1 MTTIQE
7 TMTKEEIRELNA
19 LALAGCTHEGASVTR
34 DINALGHPTDKL
46 VKHEVTHFDKLMD
59 GEYGLNMKGRVLYN
73 LNFIAQRIAR
83 EALRDAQRDPL
94 RTALEDG
101 SDAGSLLEGI
111 LTQDELAAMFGFETK
126 PLYTVDKAMH
136 WAMITYIAAHDV
148 SQYTESDRYGMKS
161 RPFAWMADL
170 IRNPFSM
177 VAYDAQFSVKSAVD
191 TQAVQMEKFG
201 YREGAA
207 ASIEKFKASQTARAE
222 ANAKA
227 KIELIKQTLPDLH
240 TYKRLGTDELRG
252 ELLEMIADLGINIPA
267 LMTEIADKYRE
278 SLRAKADEGKYLGD
292 VDEQILEFCS
302 PEKEVRAKVDR
313 SDEVAQTATETPETT
328 KPAQPKTMRRIKRG
342 TETTH

>member
-7 TMTKEEIRELNA
+7 QLTKEEIRELNA
-19 LALAGCTHEGASVTR
+19 LAMMATTHEGASVTR
-34 DINALGHPTDKL
+34 DMNALGHKQD
-46 VKHEVTHFDKLMD
+46 VVIKHEVTNFDKLMD
-59 GEYGLNMKGRVLYN
+59 GEFGLNMKGRVLYN
-73 LNFIAQRIAR
+73 LNFIAQRVAR
-83 EALRDAQRDPL
+83 ETLRDAL
-94 RTALEDG
+94 GKNED
-101 SDAGSLLEGI
+101 DKLTRLEGL
-111 LTQDELAAMFGFETK
+111 LTQDDLEAMFGFESK
-126 PLYTVDKAMH
+126 PLYTMDKAMH

-148 SQYTESDRYGMKS
+148 AQYTESDRYGMKS
-161 RPFAWMADL
+161 RPFAWMAAI

-207 ASIEKFKASQTARAE
+207 ASIEKFKQTQSARAE
-222 ANAKA
+222 ANAKT

-240 TYKRLGTDELRG
+240 TYKRLGTEELRG
-252 ELLEMIADLGINIPA
+252 ELLEMIADLGISIPS

-278 SLRAKADEGKYLGD
+278 SLRTKADEGKYLGE

-302 PEKEVRAKVDR
+302 PEERKPAKVDR
-313 SDEVAQTATETPETT
+313 SDDVAQTPAETPEIT
-328 KPAQPKTMRRIKRG
+328 KPKTMRRVKRG

>member
-46 VKHEVTHFDKLMD
+46 IKHEVTHFDKLMD

-73 LNFIAQRIAR
+73 LNFIAQRVAR
-83 EALRDAQRDPL
+83 ETLRDAMGKNEED
-94 RTALEDG
+94 ALTK
-101 SDAGSLLEGI
+101 LEGM

-126 PLYTVDKAMH
+126 PLYTMDKAMH

-161 RPFAWMADL
+161 RPFAWMADI

-240 TYKRLGTDELRG
+240 TYKRLGTDELYG

-278 SLRAKADEGKYLGD
+278 GLRAKADEGKYLGE

-313 SDEVAQTATETPETT
+313 SDEVVQTAAETPETT
-328 KPAQPKTMRRIKRG
+328 KPAQPKTMRRVKRG

>member
-46 VKHEVTHFDKLMD
+46 VKHEVTNFDKLMD

-73 LNFIAQRIAR
+73 LNFIAQRVAR
-83 EALRDAQRDPL
+83 ETLRDAMGKN
-94 RTALEDG
+94 E
-101 SDAGSLLEGI
+101 E
-111 LTQDELAAMFGFETK
+111 ELAKFEGMLTPTELEVMFGFETK
-126 PLYTVDKAMH
+126 PLYTMDKAMH

-148 SQYTESDRYGMKS
+148 SQYTEADRYGMKS
-161 RPFAWMADL
+161 RPFAWMADI

-278 SLRAKADEGKYLGD
+278 SLRAKADEGKYLGE
-292 VDEQILEFCS
+292 VDERVLEFCS
-302 PEKEVRAKVDR
+302 PEKEVRAKVDD
-313 SDEVAQTATETPETT
+313 SDKVEQTVAETSETA

>member
-19 LALAGCTHEGASVTR
+19 LAMAVCTHEGACVTW

-73 LNFIAQRIAR
+73 LNFIAQRVAR
-83 EALRDAQRDPL
+83 ETLRDAMGKNEEDAL
-94 RTALEDG
+94 TKLEDM
-101 SDAGSLLEGI
+101 LK
-111 LTQDELAAMFGFETK
+111 QDELAALFGFETK
-126 PLYTVDKAMH
+126 PLYTLDKAMH

-161 RPFAWMADL
+161 RPFAWMSDL
-170 IRNPFSM
+170 VRNPFSM

-240 TYKRLGTDELRG
+240 TYKRMGTDELRG

-278 SLRAKADEGKYLGD
+278 SLRTKADEGKYLGD

-313 SDEVAQTATETPETT
+313 SDDVEQTVAETPETT

>member
-1 MTTIQE
+1 MATIQE

-19 LALAGCTHEGASVTR
+19 LALAVCTHEGASVTR

-73 LNFIAQRIAR
+73 LNFIAQRVAR
-83 EALRDAQRDPL
+83 ETLRDAMGKNEED
-94 RTALEDG
+94 ALPK
-101 SDAGSLLEGI
+101 LEGM
-111 LTQDELAAMFGFETK
+111 LTQDEVAAMFGFETK
-126 PLYTVDKAMH
+126 PLYTMDKAMH

-161 RPFAWMADL
+161 RPFAWMADI

-222 ANAKA
+222 SNAKA

-267 LMTEIADKYRE
+267 LMTEVADKYRE
-278 SLRAKADEGKYLGD
+278 SLRTKADEGKYLGE

-313 SDEVAQTATETPETT
+313 SDEVVQTAAETPEAT
-328 KPAQPKTMRRIKRG
+328 KPAQPKTMRRIKRS
-342 TETTH
+342 ETTH

>member
-1 MTTIQE
+1 MTTIQD

-73 LNFIAQRIAR
+73 LNFIAQRVAR
-83 EALRDAQRDPL
+83 ETLRDAMGKREED
-94 RTALEDG
+94 ALTK
-101 SDAGSLLEGI
+101 LEGM
-111 LTQDELAAMFGFETK
+111 LTQDDLEAMFGFESK
-126 PLYTVDKAMH
+126 PLYTIDKAMH

-148 SQYTESDRYGMKS
+148 AQYTESDRYGMKS
-161 RPFAWMADL
+161 RPFAWMADI

-240 TYKRLGTDELRG
+240 TYKRMGTEELRG
-252 ELLEMIADLGINIPA
+252 ELLEMIADLGINIPS

-278 SLRAKADEGKYLGD
+278 ALRTKADEGKYLGE

-313 SDEVAQTATETPETT
+313 SDDVEQTAAETPETT
-328 KPAQPKTMRRIKRG
+328 KPAQPKRMRLIKRG

>member
-1 MTTIQE
+1 MATIQE

-19 LALAGCTHEGASVTR
+19 LALAVCTHEGASVTR

-73 LNFIAQRIAR
+73 LNFIAQRVAR
-83 EALRDAQRDPL
+83 ETLRDAMGKNEED
-94 RTALEDG
+94 ALPK
-101 SDAGSLLEGI
+101 LEGM
-111 LTQDELAAMFGFETK
+111 LTQDEVAAMFGFETK
-126 PLYTVDKAMH
+126 PLYTMDKAMH

-161 RPFAWMADL
+161 RPFAWMADI

-222 ANAKA
+222 SNAKA

-267 LMTEIADKYRE
+267 LMTEVADKYRE
-278 SLRAKADEGKYLGD
+278 SLRTKADEGKYLGE
-292 VDEQILEFCS
+292 VDEQILELCS

-313 SDEVAQTATETPETT
+313 SDEVVQTAAETPEAT
-328 KPAQPKTMRRIKRG
+328 KPAQPKTMRRIKRS
-342 TETTH
+342 ETTH

>member
-19 LALAGCTHEGASVTR
+19 LALAGCTHEGANVTR

-73 LNFIAQRIAR
+73 LNFIAQRVAR
-83 EALRDAQRDPL
+83 ETLRDAMGKNEEDED
-94 RTALEDG
+94 ALTK
-101 SDAGSLLEGI
+101 LEGMP
-111 LTQDELAAMFGFETK
+111 TQAELAAMFGFETK
-126 PLYTVDKAMH
+126 PLYTMDKAMH

-161 RPFAWMADL
+161 RPFAWMADI

-191 TQAVQMEKFG
+191 TQAAQMEKFG

-207 ASIEKFKASQTARAE
+207 ASIAKFKASQTARAE
-222 ANAKA
+222 SNAKA

-278 SLRAKADEGKYLGD
+278 SLRTKADEGKYLGE
-292 VDEQILEFCS
+292 VDEQVLEFCS

-313 SDEVAQTATETPETT
+313 SDEVAETPETT
-328 KPAQPKTMRRIKRG
+328 ETTKPKMRRVKRS
-342 TETTH
+342 ETTH

>member
-7 TMTKEEIRELNA
+7 QLTKEEIRELNA

-73 LNFIAQRIAR
+73 LNFIAQRVAR
-83 EALRDAQRDPL
+83 ETLRDAMGKNEED
-94 RTALEDG
+94 ALTK
-101 SDAGSLLEGI
+101 LEGM

-126 PLYTVDKAMH
+126 PLYTMDKAMH
-136 WAMITYIAAHDV
+136 WAMVTYIAAHDV

-161 RPFAWMADL
+161 RPFAWMADI

-207 ASIEKFKASQTARAE
+207 ASIEKFKASQTA
-222 ANAKA
+222 
-227 KIELIKQTLPDLH
+227 LH
-240 TYKRLGTDELRG
+240 CT
-252 ELLEMIADLGINIPA
+252 
-267 LMTEIADKYRE
+267 
-278 SLRAKADEGKYLGD
+278 
-292 VDEQILEFCS
+292 
-302 PEKEVRAKVDR
+302 
-313 SDEVAQTATETPETT
+313 
-328 KPAQPKTMRRIKRG
+328 
-342 TETTH
+342 

>member
-34 DINALGHPTDKL
+34 DINALGHPTDNL

-73 LNFIAQRIAR
+73 LNFIAQRVAR
-83 EALRDAQRDPL
+83 ETLRDAMGKNEED
-94 RTALEDG
+94 ALTKF
-101 SDAGSLLEGI
+101 EGMF
-111 LTQDELAAMFGFETK
+111 TTDELAAMFGFETK
-126 PLYTVDKAMH
+126 PLYTMDKAMH

-161 RPFAWMADL
+161 RPFAWMADI

-207 ASIEKFKASQTARAE
+207 ASLEKFKASQTARAE

-240 TYKRLGTDELRG
+240 TYKRMGTDELRG

-278 SLRAKADEGKYLGD
+278 SLRTKADEGKYLGE

-302 PEKEVRAKVDR
+302 PEAKPKVDD
-313 SDEVAQTATETPETT
+313 SDKVEQTAPAAQETEVV
-328 KPAQPKTMRRIKRG
+328 KPAKTMRRIKRG

>member
-19 LALAGCTHEGASVTR
+19 LALAGCTHEGANVTR

-46 VKHEVTHFDKLMD
+46 VKHEVTHFDKLMN

-73 LNFIAQRIAR
+73 LNFIAQRVAR
-83 EALRDAQRDPL
+83 ETLRDAMGKNEED
-94 RTALEDG
+94 ALTK
-101 SDAGSLLEGI
+101 LEGM

-126 PLYTVDKAMH
+126 PLYTMDKAMH

-161 RPFAWMADL
+161 RPFAWMADI

-207 ASIEKFKASQTARAE
+207 ASIEKFKAIQTARAE

-278 SLRAKADEGKYLGD
+278 SLRAKADEGKYLGE

-313 SDEVAQTATETPETT
+313 SDEVAETPETT
-328 KPAQPKTMRRIKRG
+328 ETTKPKMRRVKRG

>member
-19 LALAGCTHEGASVTR
+19 LALASCTHEGASVTR
-34 DINALGHPTDKL
+34 DIKALGHPTDKL
-46 VKHEVTHFDKLMD
+46 VKHEVTHFDRLMD

-73 LNFIAQRIAR
+73 LNFIAQRVAR
-83 EALRDAQRDPL
+83 ETLRDAMGKNEED
-94 RTALEDG
+94 ALTKF
-101 SDAGSLLEGI
+101 EGM

-126 PLYTVDKAMH
+126 PLYTMDKAMH

-161 RPFAWMADL
+161 RPFAWMSDL
-170 IRNPFSM
+170 VRNPFSM

-240 TYKRLGTDELRG
+240 TYKRMGTDELYG

-278 SLRAKADEGKYLGD
+278 SLRTKADEGKYLGE
-292 VDEQILEFCS
+292 VDEQILEFCT
-302 PEKEVRAKVDR
+302 PEAKTKTKTKVDVA
-313 SDEVAQTATETPETT
+313 DEVVQTAPAAQETEVA
-328 KPAQPKTMRRIKRG
+328 KPAKTMRRIKRG
-342 TETTH
+342 TETAH